1 MHMMLNEPTRMDL
14 YSAYKLLSE
23 CPALM
28 LNDVDIVVPEIYPLT
43 DEEENVFL
51 AFALLI
57 DEVIHDFTFKE
68 GNNLDIPVESYTM
81 FLKEKNDEEEE
92 YTEVKL
98 LFPKKLD

>member
-1 MHMMLNEPTRMDL
+1 MMLNEPTRMDL
-14 YSAYKLLSE
+14 YSAYKIIAE

-28 LNDVDIVVPEIYPLT
+28 LDDINIVVPEIYPLT

-57 DEVIHDFTFKE
+57 DEVVHEFSFKE
-68 GNNLDIPVESYTM
+68 GNNLDIPVEDYTM
-81 FLKEKNDEEEE
+81 FLKESEDEEDEF
-92 YTEVKL
+92 TEIKL